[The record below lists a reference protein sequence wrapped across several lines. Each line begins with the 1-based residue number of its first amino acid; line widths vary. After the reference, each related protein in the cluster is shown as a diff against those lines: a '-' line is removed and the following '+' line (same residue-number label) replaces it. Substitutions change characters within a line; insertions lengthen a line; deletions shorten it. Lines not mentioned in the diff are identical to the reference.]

1 MSSSQEQADQTT
13 PVKVVVKLDIKKEEI
28 GRFVGAGGS
37 KIKDFVV
44 AKTRTQLD
52 GENGKGLF
60 CQIISK
66 GEEVFARLKAADEEA
81 MEQIKEN
88 LMTHQAAYEKQKKF
102 AGQTRY
108 VFKFAMEHF
117 KMGKF
122 VGASGKNIRDLKAK
136 VADLDDNLSND
147 KVFIQ
152 IKEDERFRM
161 SNMKFVDCTTE
172 EERDEGVQMVLITVS
187 VYTEDRDKSLAVI
200 QPIIEETVGW
210 VNGGEEGN
218 HASNELGE
226 DEDPFEDSGW

>member
-1 MSSSQEQADQTT
+1 M
-13 PVKVVVKLDIKKEEI
+13 
-28 GRFVGAGGS
+28 GRWQGLYP
-37 KIKDFVV
+37 D
-44 AKTRTQLD
+44 RL
-52 GENGKGLF
+52 KGRRR
-60 CQIISK
+60 
-66 GEEVFARLKAADEEA
+66 GFAVLKAADEEA
-81 MEQIKEN
+81 MEQIKEEHV
-88 LMTHQAAYEKQKKF
+88 THQAAYEKQKKF

-122 VGASGKNIRDLKAK
+122 VGASGKNVQDLKAK

-187 VYTEDRDKSLAVI
+187 VYTEDRDKSLCYSAC
-200 QPIIEETVGW
+200 
-210 VNGGEEGN
+210 
-218 HASNELGE
+218 H
-226 DEDPFEDSGW
+226 